1 MNVPKING
9 QSASEKHKLK
19 APEKEKIGNVPMIQ
33 DKKTLP
39 PKEEAG
45 WSDLGVD
52 IKKGAIAAGKAM
64 RKVIEQPIEETIEQA
79 KDMNNLEH
87 TARAAVGAL
96 PIYQVLESL
105 PSPKLTPEE
114 VIADEEKN
122 LEMKGPDSYVK
133 NFKGFLKPKADK

>member
-9 QSASEKHKLK
+9 QSASEKYDLK
-19 APEKEKIGNVPMIQ
+19 AQEEEKIGNIPMTPK

-39 PKEEAG
+39 LENAG
-45 WSDLGVD
+45 WSSLGVD
-52 IKKGAIAAGKAM
+52 IKKGAIATGKA
-64 RKVIEQPIEETIEQA
+64 IEQA
-79 KDMNNLEH
+79 MEMNNPEH
-87 TARAAVGAL
+87 LAGPAVSGAIAST
-96 PIYQVLESL
+96 PVAQVVKSL

-133 NFKGFLKPKADK
+133 NFKGFLKPKTDK